1 MVTKKDKQRQ
11 YQIEYHLVRIVGI
24 IVQALP
30 QSVAIFVGR
39 LFGDIFYHVIKIRKD
54 RAFQNLKASFG
65 SEKSDKELKRILKD
79 NYRHFGIMLIEFA
92 RFPNMNRDSLLQK
105 ITVVDEPTIREAFS
119 HDSGILFLSGH
130 FGNWEILAAY
140 LASCGRPLHA
150 VFKEQKNKSID
161 KIIKEYREKVGLIP
175 IKVKGEAARGT
186 LRAFKLKAT
195 VLIVNDQDAGG
206 KGMFIDFFGRPAS
219 TSTGPAIIALKTRV
233 PVYCVF
239 CVRRTG
245 SHYEIFIEKF
255 PDLENLQADDE
266 GINRFLITYNK
277 ILEKYIKQYP
287 EQWFWM
293 HRRWKTQKKKQS

>member
-206 KGMFIDFFGRPAS
+206 KGMFVDFFGRPAS